1 MQTPVFIILLIVG
14 LLFRSTDIINW
25 NPLFERFRD
34 DEESKTAAFGSSF
47 SGIGS
52 REMR

>member
-1 MQTPVFIILLIVG
+1 MQTPVFIILLIVV
-14 LLFRSTDIINW
+14 LLPGSAEIINW
-25 NPLFERFRD
+25 NPFFEYFP
-34 DEESKTAAFGSSF
+34 DEESKTTLFGSSV